1 MTTSR
6 QSRIDALP
14 AELREQ
20 LRRRLAGRAKAADGI
35 PRADRSS
42 ALPLSYA
49 QQRLWFL
56 DELRPGESEYNSAV
70 ALRLAGPLDV
80 PALTGALAA
89 LVARHESLRT
99 TVIVVDGAAM
109 QSIADTVDVP
119 LRVVDAPA
127 ELDRVLADEYS
138 RPFDLRKGPLL
149 RALLVR
155 LAAEDHVLLLTAHHV
170 VTDGASMGIMI
181 DELGRLYGGATLAPP
196 AVQYADYA
204 VWQRGRP
211 LDQHLEYW
219 TAQLAGVE
227 PLELPTDRPR
237 PAVRTSAGAV
247 HDFLLPATVSQRLA
261 ELAREHDT
269 TLHTVLV
276 AACQVL
282 LARYT
287 GRQDIAVGSVV
298 NVRNRPELER
308 MVGFFVN
315 TVVLRSTVD
324 DELSFGDLLAQVRA
338 TVLASLD
345 HAEAPFDKVVES
357 LRLERDP
364 SRNPLF
370 DVLVLLHGAAGAPP
384 EFGALAVEPVD
395 VSRRSATFDL
405 SFEFQDTPEGLAGS
419 VEYSTDLFD
428 PDTVERMAEH
438 LSTLL
443 MEITSVR
450 RVGDLPVL
458 TSAERSRL
466 LVEANATALPAPAA
480 SIVEVFEQTVRQAP
494 NDLALVFQDTE
505 FTFAELNARVNRLAH
520 HLIALGAGPERVVA
534 LALPRS
540 AELIVAMLAVWKAG
554 AVYLPVDRALPKD
567 RVELLLRDAGT
578 TLVVVAPD
586 DTTTPVVGGR
596 VVVADA
602 DGRPDSDPDH
612 PLRTDS
618 AAYIIYTSGSTGIPK
633 GVAVEHRNLVNLL
646 FNHRNDFAAGR
657 LRVATTAVFSF
668 DTSLEGPV
676 LLADGHELHVIDDEV
691 RMDAD
696 ALVDYVVRRRI
707 DFLDLTPTY
716 LRQLLPAGLLADSR
730 HRPAVLML
738 GGEALSDELWRELAT
753 ADRTTAYNFYG
764 PTECT
769 VDALSCVVAGDQSS
783 LGRPLRNMQAYVLDG
798 YLRPVPTG
806 VVGELCLAGAQ
817 VARGYLGRPGLTADR
832 FVANPFGDGRLYR
845 TGDLVRWRADGRLEY
860 IGRADD
866 QVKIRGFRIEPGEVE
881 VALLRLPEVSQA
893 TVVARD
899 NRLVGYVVGETEN
912 LRERL
917 RESLPDYM
925 VPAVFVRLDR
935 LPMTSAG
942 KIDRNALPAP
952 VVPAAEW
959 VAPRTETERL
969 LAEIWSG
976 VLGGAPVGARDNFFA
991 LGGDSI
997 LSIQVVSRARA
1008 AGLRLTSR
1016 DLFTHQTIA
1025 ELALVVRTDEQAE
1038 VPVIAGPAPLTPIQ
1052 HWFFETYGPL
1062 NHFTMS
1068 MLLELPADVDR
1079 SRLSAAIDTVIAN
1092 HEALRTRFTCVD
1104 GVWRQEPVAAPS
1116 GVLEVGSEI
1125 SRDGLDI
1132 SAGRMVKAIFVPGE
1146 TPLLFLAV
1154 HHLVVDGVSL
1164 RLLLGD
1170 IEAAYNGETPAP
1182 TGTAFSQWAHRLVGS
1197 DFAEDLPYWQQVPDA
1212 EPLPTDR
1219 AGENLSG
1226 TTRTLTVGLGRE
1238 ETDAL
1243 LHKVP
1248 DVYRTQ
1254 VNDVLL
1260 SALGWA
1266 LAEWTDRDEV
1276 LIALE
1281 GHGREDLF
1289 DGVDLSRTVGWF
1301 TTQFPVALS
1310 IPAGGDW
1317 ASTLKSVKEQLRAV
1331 PRRGL
1336 SYEAL
1341 RYLTGADLDA
1351 RPGICF
1357 NYHGQWD
1364 SGASGL
1370 FLGQRETAG
1379 FDLAPDQRNGYLLDV
1394 AGMVEN
1400 GELTLTW
1407 LYSDDLYEW
1416 QTVRRLADAM
1426 LRALRGIIEHCAQP
1440 AAGGRTPSDFPLAR
1454 LDQSTVDL
1462 LVGDGRNVE
1471 DIYPLTPL
1479 QAGMLFHSLV
1489 EPEIYVDQ
1497 AHMVLDG
1504 IGDPAAFGAAWQA
1517 VVDRTPALRTRLAW
1531 DGLDEPVQIVQR
1543 HTTVPISFDSADDTA
1558 LELTQAPLM
1567 RLAIVPLGGDRVRLT
1582 WTSHHIMLDG
1592 WSLGQVFEEVC
1603 AQYGG
1608 QVGAVRRPFRD
1619 YLSWLAAQDESAAE
1633 AFWREALSGFETPT
1647 PLPYDRQPA
1656 QAHQARSG
1664 QQVRVS
1670 LSEEDSS
1677 RLREFAQRNGLTVN
1691 TLVQGAWA
1699 LLLSRQSGESDI
1711 VFGTTV
1717 SGRPDDLPGVE
1728 SMIGMFINT
1737 VPTRVAVRGEE
1748 KLVPWLR
1755 SVQERQAETR
1765 RFDFVALHR
1774 LRAYSDVPAGQ
1785 SLFDSM
1791 VAFENY
1797 PFDERAGIAVQ
1808 HVEATDSTNFPVV
1821 LRAYLDRRLTF
1832 ELATDPALFDVATA
1846 RAMAA
1851 RLEQLIVSF
1860 TDDQL
1865 RYLPWLSEAERHAVL
1880 TGWQGSAVDLPAPT
1894 ITELFAAQVQATP
1907 DAVAVTSGGTSLSYA
1922 DLNARANRLAHRL
1935 IAAGAGPERF
1945 VALRLPRT
1953 ADLVIAVLA
1962 VVKAGAA
1969 YLPIDPDYP
1978 QDRIDRMLADSK
1990 ALLVLTSVETDGEP
2004 DTDPATSAGP
2014 DSPAYL
2020 IYTSGSTG
2028 VPKGVVVTHA
2038 NVTRLF
2044 ASTRDLFSFGPE
2056 DVWTLFHSYAFDFS
2070 VWELWGPL
2078 LHGGRL
2084 VVVPHAISRSPRD
2097 FLRLLVDERV
2107 TVVNQTPSAFYQL
2120 EPVAGLAL
2128 RYVIFGGE
2136 ALDARRLD
2144 AWWDRVELVNMYGI
2158 TETTVHVTHRRLDRS
2173 SGNTIGVGLPDLR
2186 VYVLDA
2192 DLNPVPPGVVGE
2204 MYVAGAGLARG
2215 YLNRPGLTASRFIA
2229 NPFLPGTRM
2238 YRTGDL
2244 ARWRADG
2251 ELEYFGRADHQVKI
2265 RGFRIELGE
2274 IESALLASP
2283 QVTATAVIPREDT
2296 AGHQRLVAYVVGET
2310 EGLREHL
2317 AKTLPEHMIPA
2328 AFVQIDTIP
2337 LTRNGKLDR
2346 KALPAPEVVSRGYV
2360 EPVTAAQRMI
2370 AAIWADTL
2378 GVERVG
2384 LADNYFELGGDSI
2397 LSIRIASRLRAA
2409 FGVEVSPRALF
2420 TAPTVD
2426 ALAALLPE
2434 PAASEHEAASVIPL
2448 VPRSGVLPLSHV
2460 QQRLWF
2466 LHQFDP
2472 ASTEYTTV
2480 FAVKL
2485 LGDLDVAKLRS
2496 ALTTLI
2502 ARHESLRTTVDDRPS
2517 LVVHP
2522 PREAEFDDTEGPFDL
2537 VNGPLLRIRL
2547 TEVGP
2552 REHELVLS
2560 MHHIITDGWSIGVL
2574 VDELSALYNG
2584 NELPEPGIQYADF
2597 AAWQRDRNL
2606 DGQLAYWRDR
2616 LDGVP
2621 ALELPTDRPRPAT
2634 QTHNGAAVEFE
2645 LPIVRLADGSVFM
2658 TLVAACQALL
2668 ARWTGQDDIAVGAV
2682 TSGRDNPQLER
2693 VVGMFVNTVVLRSHV
2708 DGRRT
2713 FRELAAAVKDTVLAA
2728 FAHQDVPFERVVDAV
2743 QPERDTSRS
2752 PLFQAMVTLQ
2762 NSGAK
2767 LPAFDGLVAEEL
2779 SLPMTTASFDL
2790 TFEFAHDGPRLR
2802 GLVNYNTDLFDEVTI
2817 TRLVGNLRTLIAA
2830 VAENPDRPLAEL
2842 PILTSTE
2849 IAELV
2854 EWSGADREVP
2864 AATFPEIFTAQA
2876 DVTPDAVALVHNG
2889 QRLTFAEVDD
2899 RSSRLAASLVD
2910 RGAGPDTF
2918 VAVSMPRSAAAVI
2931 AVLAVHKAGSAV
2943 LYLDPEL
2950 PADRAEFI
2958 KADAKP
2964 ALVLTSVATDAESR
2978 PLPQPHPDSAAYV
2991 IYTSGSTG
2999 RPKGVVISHRALTNL
3014 HHDHGD
3020 DFADGRWLK
3029 VALTASFS
3037 FDAAWEGLLLM
3048 AAGHELHVVEP
3059 ESVLD
3064 HEVDL
3069 INSTPSFIRH
3079 LLATGRPMPPVLVL
3093 GAEAIDRQL
3102 WHDLQQLPGTR
3113 AFNLYGP
3120 TECAV
3125 DATLAPITGD
3135 RPVIGRPLSN
3145 LRAYVLDDSLR
3156 PVPVGVAG
3164 ELHIAGVQL
3173 ARGYL
3178 NRPGLTAASFIANP
3192 FGPGRLY
3199 ATGDRVR
3206 WTVDGSLE
3214 YLGRIDE
3221 QVKVRGFRI
3230 EPGEIEAALLRLPE
3244 VSQAAV
3250 VVRDGRLV
3258 GYIVSST
3265 DDLRDQLRESLPD
3278 YLVPTVFVRLDA
3290 LPVTTT
3296 GKIDR
3301 KALPAPMV
3309 EAREWVAP
3317 RSENERLLAGIWA
3330 EVLGVERVGVTDNF
3344 FALGGDSILSIQVVS
3359 RARAAGLALVSK
3371 DVFRRQTV
3379 AELARVVRP
3388 ETQIV
3393 TDATGSAPVT
3403 PIQAWFLNSGMD
3415 EFTMSLVAE
3424 LGPEVDVDRLGRALD
3439 TVIDHHDALRTTFTE
3454 VDGGWRQEVGTGEHH
3469 VKWSY
3474 QAPNLLLTINHLV
3487 VDGVSWRVILD
3498 DIEAAY
3504 HGRPLPGKTTSYVD
3518 WARRIDAHDF
3528 SADLPYWERAAEVD
3542 GGLPVDRVGT
3552 PASSETITVRLDAE
3566 TTDALL
3572 RKVPEAYRTQANDV
3586 LLSALGHA
3594 LAEWTGR
3601 GQVLI
3606 GLEGHGREDI
3616 VDGVDLSRTVGW
3628 FTAEYPVALDIPA
3641 GGWGA
3646 TLKSVKEQLRAVP
3659 SKGLGYGA
3667 LRHLRGTAPEI
3678 KPGISFNYHGQW
3690 TDSASGFY
3698 RSISGG
3704 DQEGTR
3710 TYLIDVIGIVQDG
3723 RLELGWT
3730 YAPEVHDE
3738 RTVRSLAEAM
3748 LTGLREIVAHC
3759 AGHGGRTPSDFP
3771 LATLSQ
3777 SEVDTIV
3784 GDGRAVEDI
3793 YPLTPLQK
3801 GLLFH
3806 SLVDLDL
3813 YVDTLRIRMAGIDDV
3828 DRFRAAWQR
3837 VVDRTPALR
3846 TRLVWTGVNEPVQV
3860 VDRTARLDDR
3870 PITLDR
3876 SPLTRIDVTRDGDE
3890 IELAWTSHHV
3900 LMDGWSLAQVFT
3912 EACEEYCG
3920 RTSTVARR
3928 PFRDYLE
3935 WLAAQDHAAAEE
3947 YWRGVLD
3954 GVARTALPYD
3964 RPPTEAHQSRSSAST
3979 RITVRGLAEVARRN
3993 GITVNTMIQAAWA
4006 LLLSLYSGERTV
4018 VFGTTVSGRPAE
4030 LPGVESMIGLFI
4042 NTVPTRVDVDGS
4054 EVRDWL
4060 RRLQAEQ
4067 SEARDHGFVQVGSRF
4082 DSMVVFE
4089 NYPISEP
4096 AASDG
4101 PRVLAVASGD
4111 VTNFPLC
4118 LRAAMDDELT
4128 LDLGYDSALF
4138 DGDTAS
4144 DLLERVGLL
4153 INAMAAEMSAPV
4165 SILPWMGDSE
4175 RGRVIAEAAEERTAL
4190 PEATIPALFVQQV
4203 ARTPLAP
4210 AVTCGDVTLTYA
4222 ELDARAN
4229 HLAQRL
4235 VAMGAGPERR
4245 VALLL
4250 EPSVEHVIAELAVLK
4265 TGAAYVPLDVR
4276 APEERRRAIA
4286 GDAIVIGPDA
4296 VPRETAVDGPR
4307 IELNPDNLAYVMY
4320 TSGSTGMPKGVAV
4333 RHRDVVALAHD
4344 SRFARR
4350 HGRVLAHSP
4359 LAFDASTYELW
4370 VPLLNGGEVVLTGNA
4385 DLTVADLRRVTGEG
4399 GITAL
4404 FMTAGLFR
4412 VVAQEAPDCLSG
4424 VAEVWTGGDV
4434 VPANAIRRVLAACPG
4449 ITVVDGYGPTETTTF
4464 ATAHPMTGGVPDAV
4478 PIGRPFDNV
4487 RTYVLDDALRPVPN
4501 GAPGELCIAGVGLAR
4516 GYFDQ
4521 PGLTADRFVADPF
4534 VAGERMYRTGDIVR
4548 RVDGELEFLGR
4559 ADDQVKLRGFR
4570 IELGE
4575 IETALTAQAGVEQAV
4590 VIVRDKRLIAYVVG
4604 TADLAALRAVLPE
4617 YMVPSTVV
4625 TLDALP
4631 LSRNGKVDRRAL
4643 PEPAA
4648 ATREL
4653 VAPRSELEAAVA
4665 GIWAELLNLPQIGV
4679 EDNFFELGGDSILSV
4694 RLVAR
4699 LLADCGV
4706 SISPRALFTHPTVAE
4721 LVTTFE
4727 TVETGIPVAP
4737 RDLPLPQSY
4746 NQQRLW
4752 FLDSFN
4758 PGADDYV
4765 TALAIRLRG
4774 PLDAD
4779 RLADAFTEV
4788 VARHEALRTTF
4799 DDGVQIVH
4807 PPHPVEFGPV
4817 GRFDLRRGPLLRPNL
4832 EQVAEDEHV
4841 LTMAIHHIVT
4851 DGWSNGLILDEVM
4864 AAYRGETRPNPKIQ
4878 YADFA
4883 AWQRNRDLDGQLAYW
4898 TRTLAE
4904 LPAAD
4909 LPTDRPRPA
4918 VRTTT
4923 GAVHEAVVPQPVA
4936 DRLQEIS
4943 RRHETTLFT
4952 TLATAA
4958 TILVSRWAGER
4969 DVAIGTVTNGRER
4982 AELERVVGFFVN
4994 TLVLRS
5000 TVEGTFGGYLDTVK
5014 QNVRDAFA
5022 HQDVPFERVVD
5033 AVQPQ
5038 RDPSRTP
5045 LFQVMVVL
5053 QNAPQAAPQLP
5064 GIEVED
5070 VALPLTTA
5078 NFDVTIEF
5086 QEQDGELLVAVTYNA
5101 DLFEADTIGR
5111 LTEHLGVLL
5120 DGIAA
5125 APESMIADLPM
5136 LTGAERRQLAAWNNS
5151 AVATRPRTL
5160 ADLVEEQVARTPD
5173 ALAVNDLTYAELNR
5187 RANALARL
5195 LIDRGVGPEKIV
5207 ALALPRSVE
5216 TIIAQLAVAKAG
5228 GAFLPVD
5235 PTYPVERINYMLADA
5250 QPHLVVTQRDLAP
5263 ATEIPVLLLDE
5274 VHGSGDGD
5282 LAVLGGVAGSGV
5294 NPRRVDRIEQPAYVI
5309 YTSGSTGRPKGVV
5322 VTHAGLASFAAA
5334 EAAQFR
5340 VGPGDRVLAFS
5351 SPSFDAS
5358 ILELCMALPN
5368 GAALVVPPPGPLLG
5382 EQLAEVL
5389 ADKGITHALIPPAAL
5404 GTVPEVDLPAFGTVI
5419 VGADAC
5425 PAELVERWA
5434 TGRRMINAYGPTES
5448 TVVSTW
5454 SDVLT
5459 PGGNPP
5465 IGRPIRNTKT
5475 YVLDGDLRPVPVG
5488 VAGELYVAGVG
5499 LARGYLDRPGLT
5511 ASRFVANP
5519 FETGARM
5526 YRTGDVVRHR
5536 RDGQL
5541 EFLGRAD
5548 DQVKIRGFRVELG
5561 EVEAAIRR
5569 HPDVREAVVI
5579 TRDRRLVA
5587 YVVGET
5593 GGLRDFLART
5603 LPDYMIPAAFQELDV
5618 LPLNPSGKVDRNR
5631 LPDVTVVATGEH
5643 VKPRTDIEQALAKI
5657 WSDVLGVEGV
5667 GVTDNFFELGG
5678 DSILSMQVV
5687 SRARQAGLHLVS
5699 KDMFLHQ
5706 TIEQLAPVVTAV
5718 ANPDER
5724 RQLVTGPVPLTPIQ
5738 QWFFQHH
5745 TVNPHHFNQS
5755 LLAELVDGVDEEA
5768 LQRALDALWSQH
5780 DALRMRFDGEQYN
5793 APLEPV
5799 PQLVRHEFSEDYADE
5814 VHRSF
5819 DLTSGPLFKAVLF
5832 DRDGQPWLFLAAH
5845 HVIVD
5850 GVSWRILLDDLDT
5863 AYRQAARGEEI
5874 DLGPKTTSFQEWSN
5888 RLVEH
5893 VRNGGLD
5900 DEYWQDL
5907 SAAALPVDRDG
5918 DDPATDTVSIVLD
5931 EADTDALLR
5940 KAPAA
5945 YRTRIN
5951 DVLLTALAS
5960 ALSTWTGDERVTI
5973 DLEGHG
5979 REDVLDD
5986 VDLTR
5991 TVGWF
5996 TTIFPVALRIEAGDW
6011 RSRIK
6016 SVRKQLRAVPDNGFG
6031 YGALRYLGGDVPA
6044 VEPGIAFNYLGQ
6056 WDASDGQAGGGLFKQ
6071 THGSFGRDHDPAE
6084 RKAHLLDVVGA
6095 VQEGKLAF
6103 SWLYQPSRHERST
6116 VEAVVAE
6123 FEQALRAIAEDC
6135 R

>member
-20 LRRRLAGRAKAADGI
+20 LRRRLAGRAKASDGI

-70 ALRLAGPLDV
+70 ALRLSGDLDV
-80 PALTGALAA
+80 PALTAA
-89 LVARHESLRT
+89 LEALVLRHESLRT
-99 TVIVVDGAAM
+99 TVSVVDGVAV
-109 QSIADTVDVP
+109 QKIADAVDVP
-119 LRVVDAPA
+119 LRMVEEPA
-127 ELDRVLADEYS
+127 ELDQVLADEYS
-138 RPFDLRKGPLL
+138 RPFDLREGPLL

-181 DELGRLYGGATLAPP
+181 DELGRLYGGADLAEP

-211 LDQHLEYW
+211 LDKHLEYW
-219 TAQLAGVE
+219 TSQLAGVE
-227 PLELPTDRPR
+227 PLAIPTDRPR

-247 HDFLLPATVSQRLA
+247 HDFRLPPAVSTRLS

-269 TLHTVLV
+269 TLYAVLV

-298 NVRNRPELER
+298 NVRNRPELDR

-324 DELSFGDLLAQVRA
+324 DEVSFGDFLAQVRE
-338 TVLASLD
+338 TVLASLA
-345 HAEAPFDKVVES
+345 HAEAPFDKVVEA

-370 DVLVLLHGAAGAPP
+370 DALVLLHGAAGTPP

-428 PDTVERMAEH
+428 VDTVERMAEH
-438 LSTLL
+438 LSQLL

-450 RVGDLPVL
+450 RVGDLPLL
-458 TSAERSRL
+458 TEAERSRL
-466 LVEANATALPAPAA
+466 LIEANDTALDVTA
-480 SIVEVFEQTVRQAP
+480 STIVEVFEETVRSAP
-494 NDLALVFQDTE
+494 AARALVFQDTE
-505 FTFAELNARVNRLAH
+505 LSYAELNTRVNRFAH
-520 HLIALGAGPERVVA
+520 HLIAHGAGPERVVA

-540 AELIVAMLAVWKAG
+540 AELVIAMLAVFKAG
-554 AVYLPVDRALPKD
+554 AVYLPVDRRLPKD
-567 RVELLLRDAGT
+567 RVDLLLRDAGT
-578 TLVVVAPD
+578 TLVVVAED
-586 DTTTPVVGGR
+586 DTTTPVVGER
-596 VVVADA
+596 ILLADA
-602 DGRPDSDPDH
+602 DHEPETNPDRPI
-612 PLRTDS
+612 RTDS
-618 AAYIIYTSGSTGIPK
+618 TAYIIYTSGSTGTPK

-646 FNHRNDFAAGR
+646 FNHRNDFAAGRR

-676 LLADGHELHVIDDEV
+676 LLADGHELHVIDDET

-696 ALVDYVVRRRI
+696 ALVDCVARHRI

-716 LRQLLPAGLLADSR
+716 LRQLLPAGLLTDPR

-738 GGEALSDELWRELAT
+738 GGEALSDELWRELA
-753 ADRTTAYNFYG
+753 AVDGTTTHNFYG

-769 VDALSCVVAGDQSS
+769 VDALSCVVAGDRSS
-783 LGRPLRNMQAYVLDG
+783 LGRPLHNMQAYVLDD

-817 VARGYLGRPGLTADR
+817 VARGYLNRPGVTADR

-881 VALLRLPEVSQA
+881 AALLALPEVSQA
-893 TVVARD
+893 AVVVRD
-899 NRLVGYVVGETEN
+899 NRLIGYVVGAADTV
-912 LRERL
+912 RERL
-917 RESLPDYM
+917 RAALPEYM
-925 VPAVFVRLDR
+925 VPAVIVQLDR
-935 LPMTSAG
+935 LPMTSTG
-942 KIDRNALPAP
+942 KVDRKALPAP
-952 VVPAAEW
+952 VVQAAEW
-959 VAPRTETERL
+959 VAPRTETERQ
-969 LAEIWSG
+969 LAEIWAG
-976 VLGGAPVGARDNFFA
+976 VLGGERIGVQDNFFA

-1025 ELALVVRTDEQAE
+1025 ELALVVRSLDATVA
-1038 VPVIAGPAPLTPIQ
+1038 PVIAGPAPLTPIQ

-1079 SRLSAAIDTVIAN
+1079 DRLATAIDTVIDH

-1104 GVWRQEPVAAPS
+1104 GVWQQEPMDAPT
-1116 GVLEVGSEI
+1116 GVLEESAEI
-1125 SRDGLDI
+1125 SRDGLDL
-1132 SAGRMVKAIFVPGE
+1132 SAGRMVKAILLPGE
-1146 TPLLFLAV
+1146 TPLLFLAI
-1154 HHLVVDGVSL
+1154 HHLAVDGVSL

-1170 IEAAYNGETPAP
+1170 IEAAYRGEPLEP
-1182 TGTAFSQWAHRLVGS
+1182 TGTAFAQWSHRLVGH
-1197 DFAEDLPYWQQVPDA
+1197 DFSADLPYWQQIPESA
-1212 EPLPTDR
+1212 LPVDR
-1219 AGENLSG
+1219 DGENLSG
-1226 TTRTLTVGLGRE
+1226 STRQITVSLGHA

-1243 LHKVP
+1243 LHQVP

-1254 VNDVLL
+1254 INDVLL
-1260 SALGWA
+1260 SALGQT
-1266 LAEWTDRDEV
+1266 LADWIGRNDV

-1310 IPAGGDW
+1310 VPAGRDW
-1317 ASTLKSVKEQLRAV
+1317 GSTLKAVKEQLRAI

-1341 RYLTGADLDA
+1341 RYLGGHDLNSP
-1351 RPGICF
+1351 PGICF

-1364 SGASGL
+1364 SGASAL
-1370 FLGQRETAG
+1370 FLGQRDATG
-1379 FDLAPDQRNGYLLDV
+1379 SDLAPGERNGYLLDV
-1394 AGMVEN
+1394 AGAVED
-1400 GELTLTW
+1400 GKLTLTW
-1407 LYSDDLYEW
+1407 LYSENLYESE
-1416 QTVRRLADAM
+1416 TVRRLADAM
-1426 LRALRGIIEHCAQP
+1426 LRSLREIVGHCAWP

-1454 LDQSTVDL
+1454 LDQAGVDD
-1462 LVGDGRNVE
+1462 LVGGGRDVE

-1497 AHMVLDG
+1497 AQMVLDG
-1504 IGDPAAFGAAWQA
+1504 ISDPVAFGEAWQA

-1543 HTTVPISFDSADDTA
+1543 HVTVPISHEDSDDTT
-1558 LELTQAPLM
+1558 LDLTQAPLM

-1603 AQYGG
+1603 GQYGG
-1608 QVGAVRRPFRD
+1608 QVTTVRRPFRD
-1619 YLSWLAAQDESAAE
+1619 YLAWLAAQDESAAE
-1633 AFWREALSGFETPT
+1633 AFWREALGGFERPT

-1664 QQVRVS
+1664 QSIKVS
-1670 LSEEDSS
+1670 LSEEQST

-1691 TLVQGAWA
+1691 TVVQGAWA
-1699 LLLSRQSGESDI
+1699 LLLSRQSGEPDV

-1737 VPTRVAVRGEE
+1737 VPTRVAVRSQD

-1755 SVQERQAETR
+1755 EVQARQAATR
-1765 RFDFVALHR
+1765 RYDFVALSR
-1774 LRAYSDVPAGQ
+1774 LRSYSDVPAGQ

-1797 PFDERAGIAVQ
+1797 PFDEQAGVAVQ
-1808 HVEATDSTNFPVV
+1808 HVDAKDSTNFPVV
-1821 LRAYLDRRLTF
+1821 LRAYLDPKLSF
-1832 ELATDPALFDVATA
+1832 ELATDPDLFDLSTA

-1851 RLEQLIVSF
+1851 RLETLLTGL
-1860 TDDQL
+1860 TDVPL
-1865 RYLPWLSEAERHAVL
+1865 HTLPWMSAHERENVL
-1880 TGWQGSAVDLPAPT
+1880 AGWQGSAVDLPAPT
-1894 ITELFAAQVQATP
+1894 ITELFAEQVHRTP
-1907 DAVAVTSGGTSLSYA
+1907 NAVAVTADGTSLTYA
-1922 DLNARANRLAHRL
+1922 DLNVRANRLAHRL
-1935 IAAGAGPERF
+1935 IAVGAEPEKF
-1945 VALRLPRT
+1945 VALCLPRT

-1962 VVKAGAA
+1962 VLKAGAA
-1969 YLPIDPDYP
+1969 YLPIDPSYP
-1978 QDRIDRMLADSK
+1978 QDRIDRMLADSN
-1990 ALLVLTSVETDGEP
+1990 ALLMLASVDADGEP
-2004 DTDPATSAGP
+2004 DTDPTPTAVP
-2014 DSPAYL
+2014 ESPAYL

-2044 ASTRDLFSFGPE
+2044 ASTRDLFSFGAN

-2084 VVVPHAISRSPRD
+2084 LVVPHAISRSPRD

-2107 TVVNQTPSAFYQL
+2107 TVLNQTPSAFYQL
-2120 EPVAGLAL
+2120 EPVDGLSL

-2144 AWWDRVELVNMYGI
+2144 AWWGKVELVNMYGI
-2158 TETTVHVTHRRLDRS
+2158 TETTVHVTHRALDRAA
-2173 SGNTIGVGLPDLR
+2173 GNTIGVGLPDLR

-2192 DLNPVPPGVVGE
+2192 DLNPVPPGVIGE

-2215 YLNRPGLTASRFIA
+2215 YLNRPGLTASRFVA
-2229 NPFLPGTRM
+2229 NPFDAGTRM

-2274 IESALLASP
+2274 IEAALLDAE
-2283 QVTATAVIPREDT
+2283 QVSSVAVIAREDT
-2296 AGHQRLVAYVVGET
+2296 PGHQRLVAYVVGET

-2317 AKTLPEHMIPA
+2317 AKSLPEHMIPA
-2328 AFVQIDTIP
+2328 AIVRIDEIP

-2346 KALPAPEVVSRGYV
+2346 RALPAPEVVSRGYV
-2360 EPVTAAQRMI
+2360 EPVTEAQRKV
-2370 AAIWADTL
+2370 AAIWAETL

-2384 LADNYFELGGDSI
+2384 LEDNYFELGGDSI
-2397 LSIRIASRLRAA
+2397 LSIKITSKLRAE
-2409 FGVEVSPRALF
+2409 FGVEVSPRVLF
-2420 TAPTVD
+2420 TAPTVA
-2426 ALAALLPE
+2426 ALAAAM
-2434 PAASEHEAASVIPL
+2434 PAAAEVTVIPPA
-2448 VPRSGVLPLSHV
+2448 PRDRALPLSSA

-2472 ASTEYTTV
+2472 DSTEYTTV

-2485 LGDLDVAKLRS
+2485 LGSLDVPKLKAS
-2496 ALTTLI
+2496 LTTLI
-2502 ARHESLRTTVDDRPS
+2502 SRHESLRTTIGDGPRLIVN
-2517 LVVHP
+2517 P
-2522 PREAEFDDTEGPFDL
+2522 PFEAEFTDVEGPFDL

-2547 TEVGP
+2547 TEIAP
-2552 REHELVLS
+2552 AEHELALA

-2574 VDELSALYNG
+2574 VDELAALYNG
-2584 NELPEPGIQYADF
+2584 SELPEPGLQYADF
-2597 AAWQRDRNL
+2597 AAWQRTLNL
-2606 DGQLAYWRDR
+2606 DDQLSYWRDR
-2616 LDGVP
+2616 LRDVP

-2634 QTHNGAAVEFE
+2634 QTHNGAAIEFDA
-2645 LPIVRLADGSVFM
+2645 PTVRVADGTLFM

-2668 ARWTGQDDIAVGAV
+2668 ARWTGQDDIAVGTV
-2682 TSGRDNPQLER
+2682 TSGRDNAQVER
-2693 VVGMFVNTVVLRSHV
+2693 IVGMFVNTVVLRSHV
-2708 DGRRT
+2708 DGRQT
-2713 FRELAAAVKDTVLAA
+2713 FREFAAAVRDTVLGA
-2728 FAHQDVPFERVVDAV
+2728 FAHQDVPFERVVDEV

-2767 LPAFDGLVAEEL
+2767 LPALDGLTAEEL
-2779 SLPMTTASFDL
+2779 PLPMTTASFDL
-2790 TFEFAHDGPRLR
+2790 TFEFAEDGDRLR
-2802 GLVNYNTDLFDEVTI
+2802 GLVNYNTDLFDASTI
-2817 TRLVGNLRTLIAA
+2817 TRLIGNLRTLLAA

-2842 PILTSTE
+2842 ALLTS
-2849 IAELV
+2849 AEVAQLV
-2854 EWSGADREVP
+2854 EWSGTDREVP
-2864 AATFPEIFTAQA
+2864 PLTFPELFSVQAQA
-2876 DVTPDAVALVHNG
+2876 TPDAVALVHDG
-2889 QRLTFAEVDD
+2889 RRMTFAEVDD
-2899 RSSRLAASLVD
+2899 LSSRLAASLVSQ
-2910 RGAGPDTF
+2910 GAGPDRF
-2918 VAVSMPRSAAAVI
+2918 VAVSIPRSADAVI
-2931 AVLAVHKAGSAV
+2931 AILAVHKAGAAV

-2958 KADAKP
+2958 CADANP
-2964 ALVLTSVATDAESR
+2964 VLTVTSVTTDAAVR
-2978 PLPQPHPDSAAYV
+2978 PLPKPHLDSAAYV

-2999 RPKGVVISHRALTNL
+2999 TPKGVVISHRALANL

-3029 VALTASFS
+3029 VALTAAFS

-3048 AAGHELHVVEP
+3048 AAGHELHVVDP
-3059 ESVLD
+3059 ETVLD
-3064 HEVDL
+3064 HDVDL
-3069 INSTPSFIRH
+3069 INSTPSFVRH

-3093 GAEAIDRQL
+3093 GAEAIDDQL

-3113 AFNLYGP
+3113 AYNLYGP
-3120 TECAV
+3120 TECTV
-3125 DATLAPITGD
+3125 DATLAPISGS
-3135 RPVIGRPLSN
+3135 RPVIGKPLSN

-3156 PVPVGVAG
+3156 PVPIGVAG
-3164 ELHIAGVQL
+3164 QLHIAGVQL

-3192 FGPGRLY
+3192 FGSGRLY

-3206 WTVDGSLE
+3206 WTADGSLE
-3214 YLGRIDE
+3214 YVGRIDE

-3230 EPGEIEAALLRLPE
+3230 EPGEVEAALLRLPD
-3244 VSQAAV
+3244 VTQAAV
-3250 VVRDGRLV
+3250 AVRDNRLIGYVV
-3258 GYIVSST
+3258 GST
-3265 DDLRDQLRESLPD
+3265 EDLRERLRESLPD
-3278 YLVPTVFVRLDA
+3278 YMVPTVFVSLDS
-3290 LPVTTT
+3290 LPLTST

-3301 KALPAPMV
+3301 RALPEPVV
-3309 EAREWVAP
+3309 EVAEWVAP
-3317 RSENERLLAGIWA
+3317 RTANERLLAGIWA
-3330 EVLGVERVGVTDNF
+3330 EALGVDRVGVTDNF

-3371 DVFRRQTV
+3371 DVFRHQTV
-3379 AELARVVRP
+3379 AELARVVRA
-3388 ETQIV
+3388 ETPIV
-3393 TDATGSAPVT
+3393 TDASGTAPVT
-3403 PIQAWFLNSGMD
+3403 PIQAWFLNTGI
-3415 EFTMSLVAE
+3415 EAFTMSLVAE
-3424 LGPEVDVDRLGRALD
+3424 LGPDIDLARLNAALE
-3439 TVIDHHDALRTTFTE
+3439 TVIAHHDALRTRFTRVE
-3454 VDGGWRQEVGTGEHH
+3454 GGWQQEVQAESEH
-3469 VKWSY
+3469 VGWCFN
-3474 QAPNLLLTINHLV
+3474 APRLALTINHLV
-3487 VDGVSWRVILD
+3487 VDGVSWRIILD
-3498 DIEAAY
+3498 DIDSAY
-3504 HGRPLPGKTTSYVD
+3504 HGRALPAKTTSYVD
-3518 WARRIDAHDF
+3518 WARRIAAHDF
-3528 SADLPYWERAAEVD
+3528 SQDLPYWESTATVD
-3542 GGLPVDRVGT
+3542 GSLPLDREGR
-3552 PASSETITVRLDAE
+3552 PATSQTFSVRLERE

-3572 RKVPEAYRTQANDV
+3572 RKVPDAYRTQANDV
-3586 LLSALGHA
+3586 LLSALGRA
-3594 LAEWTGR
+3594 VADWTGHDK
-3601 GQVLI
+3601 VLI
-3606 GLEGHGREDI
+3606 GLEGHGREDV

-3628 FTAEYPVALDIPA
+3628 FTAEYPVALDMPA
-3641 GGWGA
+3641 GDWGA
-3646 TLKSVKEQLRAVP
+3646 TLKAVKEQLRAVP

-3667 LRHLRGTAPEI
+3667 LRHLHGTAPAI
-3678 KPGISFNYHGQW
+3678 RPGISFNYHGQW
-3690 TDSASGFY
+3690 ADDRSGFY
-3698 RSISGG
+3698 RSITGG
-3704 DQEGTR
+3704 DQDGER
-3710 TYLIDVIGIVQDG
+3710 THLIDVIGIVQDG

-3730 YAPEVHDE
+3730 YSPEIHDE
-3738 RTVRSLAEAM
+3738 QTVRNLAAAT
-3748 LTGLREIVAHC
+3748 LDGLREIVEHC
-3759 AGHGGRTPSDFP
+3759 KDHGGRTPSDFP
-3771 LATLSQ
+3771 LARLTQ
-3777 SEVDTIV
+3777 SEVDTVV
-3784 GDGRAVEDI
+3784 GDGVEDV
-3793 YPLTPLQK
+3793 YPLTPLQS

-3806 SLVDLDL
+3806 SLVDPDL
-3813 YVDTLRIRMAGIDDV
+3813 YVDTLRIRMAGVDDIE
-3828 DRFRAAWQR
+3828 RFRQAWQR

-3846 TRLVWTGVNEPVQV
+3846 TRLVWTGVDEPVQV
-3860 VDRTARLDDR
+3860 VDLVAQLNDGPISLDK
-3870 PITLDR
+3870 
-3876 SPLTRIDVTRDGDE
+3876 SPLTRIEVTPVGDE
-3890 IELAWTSHHV
+3890 VELAWTSHHV
-3900 LMDGWSLAQVFT
+3900 LMDGWSLAQVFG
-3912 EACEEYCG
+3912 EVCEEYCG
-3920 RTSTVARR
+3920 RTPTVTRR

-3935 WLAAQDHAAAEE
+3935 WLAGQDKRAAEE
-3947 YWRGVLD
+3947 YWKRVVD
-3954 GVARTALPYD
+3954 GVARTPLPYD
-3964 RPPTEAHQSRSSAST
+3964 RQPAEAHRSRSTAST
-3979 RITVRGLAEVARRN
+3979 RITVSGLGEVARRY
-3993 GITVNTMIQAAWA
+3993 GITVNTMIQAAWG

-4018 VFGTTVSGRPAE
+4018 LFGTTVSGRPAE

-4042 NTVPTRVDVDGS
+4042 NTVPTRVDIRDETVG
-4054 EVRDWL
+4054 DWL
-4060 RRLQAEQ
+4060 RRLQDEQ
-4067 SEARDHGFVQVGSRF
+4067 SEARELGFVQVGSQF

-4096 AASDG
+4096 SVTGA
-4101 PRVLAVASGD
+4101 PRVLSVESGD
-4111 VTNFPLC
+4111 TTNFPLC
-4118 LRAAMDDELT
+4118 LRASMDDELT
-4128 LDLGYDSALF
+4128 MDLGYDPALF
-4138 DGDTAS
+4138 DAETAV
-4144 DLLERVGLL
+4144 DLLERIGLL
-4153 INAMAAEMSAPV
+4153 INALAGDSAAPV
-4165 SILPWMGDSE
+4165 SSLPWVSDIE
-4175 RGRVIAEAAEERTAL
+4175 RARVLAEAAGAETVV
-4190 PEATIPALFVQQV
+4190 PATTIAARFAEQA
-4203 ARTPLAP
+4203 ARTPDAP

-4222 ELDARAN
+4222 EVDGRAN
-4229 HLAQRL
+4229 HLAHRL
-4235 VAMGAGPERR
+4235 VAMGVRPEDR

-4250 EPSVEHVIAELAVLK
+4250 EPSIEHVIAELAVLK
-4265 TGAAYVPLDVR
+4265 AGGAYVPLDVR
-4276 APEERRRAIA
+4276 APEERRRVVA
-4286 GDAIVIGPDA
+4286 GDSIVVGPEMITRDMA
-4296 VPRETAVDGPR
+4296 AHAPVVEVHPE
-4307 IELNPDNLAYVMY
+4307 NLAYVMY
-4320 TSGSTGMPKGVAV
+4320 TSGSTGTPKGVAV
-4333 RHRDVVALAHD
+4333 RHRDVLALVLEG
-4344 SRFARR
+4344 RFAGG
-4350 HGRVLAHSP
+4350 HLRVLAHSP

-4370 VPLLNGGEVVLTGNA
+4370 VPLLRGGEVVLTGA
-4385 DLTVADLRRVTGEG
+4385 PDLTVEDLRRADVTGVW
-4399 GITAL
+4399 L
-4404 FMTAGLFR
+4404 TAGLFR
-4412 VVAQEAPDCLSG
+4412 MIAQDAPECLAG
-4424 VAEVWTGGDV
+4424 VTEVWTGGDV
-4434 VPANAIRRVLAACPG
+4434 VPAHAVRRVLDACPG

-4464 ATAHPMTGGVPDAV
+4464 ATAHRMTGDVPDSV
-4478 PIGRPFDNV
+4478 PIGRPLDNM
-4487 RTYVLDDALRPVPN
+4487 RTYVLDADLRPVPD
-4501 GAPGELCIAGVGLAR
+4501 GAPGELCIAGAGVAR
-4516 GYFDQ
+4516 GYLDQ

-4534 VAGERMYRTGDIVR
+4534 RPGARMYRTGDIVK
-4548 RVDGELEFLGR
+4548 RVHGELEFLGR
-4559 ADDQVKLRGFR
+4559 GDDQVKLRGFR

-4575 IETALTAQAGVEQAV
+4575 IETALAAQPAVDQAV

-4604 TADLAALRAVLPE
+4604 AADLAGLRTVLPE
-4617 YMVPSTVV
+4617 YMVPAVVV
-4625 TLDALP
+4625 TLDELP
-4631 LSRNGKVDRRAL
+4631 LNRNGKVDRRAL
-4643 PEPAA
+4643 PEPSVIEADF
-4648 ATREL
+4648 
-4653 VAPRSELEAAVA
+4653 VAPRTDLEAAVA
-4665 GIWAELLNLPQIGV
+4665 GIWAELLGV
-4679 EDNFFELGGDSILSV
+4679 PKVGVDDNYFELGGDSILSI
-4694 RLVAR
+4694 RLVSR
-4699 LLADCGV
+4699 LQAECGV
-4706 SISPRALFTHPTVAE
+4706 TVSPRALFTHPTVAE
-4721 LVTTFE
+4721 LVTTFA
-4727 TVETGIPVAP
+4727 TGAEIPTAP
-4737 RDLPLPQSY
+4737 RELPLPQSY

-4752 FLDSFN
+4752 FLDSFS
-4758 PGADDYV
+4758 PGDHV
-4765 TALAIRLRG
+4765 TALAIKLRG
-4774 PLDAD
+4774 PLDVD
-4779 RLADAFTEV
+4779 RLTDAFTEI
-4788 VARHEALRTTF
+4788 VARHESLRTTF
-4799 DDGVQIVH
+4799 EDGVQIVH
-4807 PPHPVEFGPV
+4807 PPYEVSLTETRPL
-4817 GRFDLRRGPLLRPNL
+4817 DLRRGPLIRPRL
-4832 EQVAEDEHV
+4832 ECVADDEHV
-4841 LTMAIHHIVT
+4841 LTLEIHHIVT
-4851 DGWSNGLILDEVM
+4851 DGWSNGVILDELM
-4864 AAYRGETRPNPKIQ
+4864 ALYRGETPEPPKIQ

-4883 AWQRNRDLDGQLAYW
+4883 AWQRTRDLDGQLAYW
-4898 TRTLAE
+4898 IDTLAE

-4923 GAVHEAVVPQPVA
+4923 GAVHEAVVPQRVVTS
-4936 DRLQEIS
+4936 LKKIS

-4952 TLATAA
+4952 TLAAA
-4958 TILVSRWAGER
+4958 SNILLSRWTGQY
-4969 DVAIGTVTNGRER
+4969 DVTIGTVTNGRDR

-5000 TVEGTFGGYLDTVK
+5000 TVGGTFDDYLDA
-5014 QNVRDAFA
+5014 VRRKVQDAFA

-5033 AVQPQ
+5033 AVQPE

-5053 QNAPQAAPQLP
+5053 QNAPQATPQLP

-5086 QEQDGELLVAVTYNA
+5086 QEQAGELLVAVTYNA
-5101 DLFEADTIGR
+5101 DLFEADTIAR
-5111 LTEHLGVLL
+5111 LTEHLGILL

-5125 APESMIADLPM
+5125 HPAAKIVDLPM
-5136 LTGAERRQLAAWNNS
+5136 LTDAERRQLAAWNDS
-5151 AVATRPRTL
+5151 AVATKPCTL
-5160 ADLVEEQVARTPD
+5160 AELVEEQALRTPD
-5173 ALAVNDLTYAELNR
+5173 STAVIGTETLTYAELNA
-5187 RANALARL
+5187 RANALAHT

-5216 TIIAQLAVAKAG
+5216 IVVAQLAVAKAG

-5235 PTYPVERINYMLADA
+5235 PTYPVERIAYMLADA
-5250 QPHLVVTQRDLAP
+5250 KPHLVVTQRDLAP
-5263 ATEIPVLLLDE
+5263 DTGVPVLMIDE
-5274 VHGSGDGD
+5274 VTGRDD
-5282 LAVLGGVAGSGV
+5282 V
-5294 NPRRVDRIEQPAYVI
+5294 NPQRPNRIDQPAYVI

-5334 EAAQFR
+5334 ETAHFR
-5340 VGPGDRVLAFS
+5340 VRPGDRVLAFS

-5358 ILELCMALPN
+5358 ILELCMALPA

-5382 EQLAEVL
+5382 DQLAEVL
-5389 ADKGITHALIPPAAL
+5389 QENGITHALIPPAAL
-5404 GTVPEVDLPAFGTVI
+5404 GTLPDVDLPDFGTLI

-5425 PAELVERWA
+5425 PAELVDRWA
-5434 TGRRMINAYGPTES
+5434 PGRRMINAYGPTES

-5454 SDVLT
+5454 SDVLA
-5459 PGGNPP
+5459 PDGIPP
-5465 IGRPIRNTKT
+5465 IGRPIRNTKVH
-5475 YVLDGDLRPVPVG
+5475 VLDDALRPVPVG
-5488 VAGELYVAGVG
+5488 VPGELYVAGSG

-5519 FETGARM
+5519 FEAGTRM
-5526 YRTGDVVRHR
+5526 YRTGDVVRRR

-5561 EVEAAIRR
+5561 EVEAALRQ

-5579 TRDRRLVA
+5579 ARDKRLIA
-5587 YVVGET
+5587 YVVGDAS
-5593 GGLRDFLART
+5593 GLRDFLART
-5603 LPDYMIPAAFQELDV
+5603 LPDYMVPAAFQELDA
-5618 LPLNPSGKVDRNR
+5618 LPLNPSGKVDRKR
-5631 LPDVTVVATGEH
+5631 LPDVTVVAGGEH
-5643 VKPRTDIEQALAKI
+5643 VEPRTDTERALAKI
-5657 WSDVLGVEGV
+5657 WSDVLGVQNV

-5687 SRARQAGLHLVS
+5687 SRARQAGLHLAS
-5699 KDMFLHQ
+5699 KDVFLHQ
-5706 TIEQLAPVVTAV
+5706 TIEQLAPVVGA
-5718 ANPDER
+5718 ADLNEN

-5738 QWFFQHH
+5738 HWFFQHH

-5755 LLAELVDGVDEEA
+5755 MLAELVDGVDEQA

-5793 APLEPV
+5793 APLESA
-5799 PQLVRHEFSEDYADE
+5799 PQLVRHEFSEDFANE
-5814 VHRSF
+5814 VHASF
-5819 DLTSGPLFKAVLF
+5819 DLTTGPLFKAALLEK
-5832 DRDGQPWLFLAAH
+5832 DGNPWLFLAAH
-5845 HVIVD
+5845 HVVVD

-5863 AYRQAARGEEI
+5863 AYRQALTGEI

-5888 RLVEH
+5888 RLTEH

-5900 DEYWQDL
+5900 DGYWQDVE
-5907 SAAALPVDRDG
+5907 AADLPVDHDG

-5960 ALSTWTGDERVTI
+5960 ALSNWTGEERVTV

-5996 TTIFPVALRIEAGDW
+5996 TTIYPITLKIGDGDW

-6056 WDASDGQAGGGLFKQ
+6056 WDASDGEGESLFAA

-6095 VQEGKLAF
+6095 VQDGRLAF

-6116 VEAVVAE
+6116 VERVVRD
-6123 FEQALRAIAEDC
+6123 FEAALRAIAEDS